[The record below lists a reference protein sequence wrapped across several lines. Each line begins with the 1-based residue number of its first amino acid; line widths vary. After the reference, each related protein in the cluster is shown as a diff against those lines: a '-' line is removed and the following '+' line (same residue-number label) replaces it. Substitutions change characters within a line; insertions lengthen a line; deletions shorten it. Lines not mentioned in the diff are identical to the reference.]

1 MLTVYNSLTRKKEE
15 FKSLVNGYVGMYVC
29 GPTVSGESHLGH
41 ARPYITFDVVNR
53 YFQHKGY
60 KVRYVR
66 NITDAGHFE
75 EEGREAEDK
84 ISKKA
89 VIEKLEPME
98 LVQKYTNLFH
108 WGMEQFNTLPPNIE
122 PTATGHI
129 VEQIE
134 MIKKIITDGYAY
146 EVDGS
151 VYFDVK
157 KYDEDFTPK
166 GLPYGILSGRVLE
179 EMIETTRELDNQEE
193 KRNKT
198 DFALWKKAPPE
209 HIMRWQSPWG
219 QGFPGWHIECSAMSG
234 KYLGEQFDIHGGGMD
249 LQFPHHECE
258 IAQSAV
264 CNGEMMARYW
274 IHNNMITING
284 RKMGKSYNNVI
295 KLSEMFS
302 GNHPMLEKAYHPM
315 TIRFFILQTQYR
327 SPLDFSNEALQAA
340 EKGLKRLWEAYEN
353 VKKLSTTI
361 SAQET
366 TNGIQLTTLNHQ
378 PSTDPELDAKCLKL
392 LNELDEFIE
401 DDFNTAKVLANLFE
415 LVPVINGLKDKHLS
429 PDAISTATL
438 QMMKE
443 KIKVYIEDILG
454 LKDIKPANSFQVD
467 GIIDLLIDLRNG
479 AKREKNYVMSD
490 NIRKRLASLGIQLKD
505 EKDGTTSYTIG

>member
-1 MLTVYNSLTRKKEE
+1 MLVVYNSLTRKKEE
-15 FKSLVNGYVGMYVC
+15 FKPIVEGYVGMYVC

-89 VIEKLEPME
+89 VIEKMEPME

-129 VEQIE
+129 VEQVE
-134 MIKKIITDGYAY
+134 MIKKIIKDGYAY
-146 EVDGS
+146 EVNGS

-157 KYDEDFTPK
+157 KYNDDFTPK

-193 KRNKT
+193 KHDKA
-198 DFALWKKAPPE
+198 DFALWKRAPPE

-219 QGFPGWHIECSAMSG
+219 EGFPGWHIECSAMST
-234 KYLGEQFDIHGGGMD
+234 KYLGDQFDIHGGGMD

-264 CNGEMMARYW
+264 CNGEMAARYW

-295 KLSEMFS
+295 KLSELFS
-302 GNHPMLEKAYHPM
+302 GNHPMLQQAYHPM
-315 TIRFFILQTQYR
+315 TIRFFILQTHYR
-327 SPLDFSNEALQAA
+327 STLDFSNEALQAA

-353 VKKLSTTI
+353 LKKLSF
-361 SAQET
+361 SEGQPFEN
-366 TNGIQLTTLNHQ
+366 NGAA
-378 PSTDPELDAKCLKL
+378 SDAELDKKCRHL
-392 LNELDEFIE
+392 LEELDSFIE
-401 DDFNTAKVLANLFE
+401 DDFSTARVLANLFE
-415 LVPVINGLKDKHLS
+415 LATVINGLKDKHLS
-429 PDAISTATL
+429 ADSISTATL
-438 QMMKE
+438 ALMKE
-443 KIKVYIEDILG
+443 KMKIYIEDILG
-454 LKDIKPANSFQVD
+454 LKDVTPVNAYQVE
-467 GIIDLLIDLRNG
+467 GIINLLIDLRKQ
-479 AKREKNYVMSD
+479 AKQEKNYVMSD
-490 NIRKRLASLGIQLKD
+490 NIRKRLSSLGIQLKD
-505 EKDGTTSYTIG
+505 EKDGSMSYIVGQ